1 MVDLDLQLQQKQFN
15 SAMYKYT
22 SRKIYKLFG
31 KLVSVVNV
39 SFQIYLL
46 YLITQISISAFWNV
60 NAFFAAFILT
70 DFVNG
75 LVHMIMDN
83 TAGYNSIAGPLI
95 ANFHLHHKKP
105 MYKKSP
111 ILFVYFNE
119 TGAKV
124 WLVGYLFIV
133 SLILSFSNPNPV
145 AAYILVYVGILSSVA
160 EVSHYLCHTSDSGIF
175 MFLSKIG
182 VFLSKQHHAKHHLKD
197 NTNYAFLNGCTDPL
211 INLIAGKF
219 YKGYKETTDC
229 HFAQYTGEGSENR

>member
-1 MVDLDLQLQQKQFN
+1 MDLDLQLQQKQFN

-22 SRKIYKLFG
+22 NRKIYKLFG
-31 KLVSVVNV
+31 KLVSLINV

-46 YLITQISISAFWNV
+46 YLVIQISISAFWNV
-60 NAFFAAFILT
+60 AAFIAAFFLT

-95 ANFHLHHKKP
+95 ANFHLHHKTP

-111 ILFVYFNE
+111 ILLVYFNE

-124 WLVGYLFIV
+124 WLVGYLFV
-133 SLILSFSNPNPV
+133 VTLILSLSNPNPV
-145 AAYILVYVGILSSVA
+145 AAYILVYVGILSSFA
-160 EVSHYLCHTSDSGIF
+160 EVSHYLCHTSDSGTF
-175 MFLSKIG
+175 MFLSKIR
-182 VFLSKQHHAKHHLKD
+182 VLLSKHHHAQHHYNE

-219 YKGYKETTDC
+219 YKGYKSTTDC
-229 HFAQYTGEGSENR
+229 HFARYFGEGSENR